1 MPIHSSYTHI
11 KSILEAQGHRG
22 FQGIIGDNLSLAA
35 VNKSNHLSTANYTQ
49 KSMVAE
55 HHKQA
60 GNSNF
65 IVNGTA

>member
-1 MPIHSSYTHI
+1 M
-11 KSILEAQGHRG
+11 
-22 FQGIIGDNLSLAA
+22 AA